1 MKHSKI
7 TLAMLALGLSL
18 NSGLSLA
25 ETKASE
31 PTVIVD
37 AVELPLAT
45 VTAVNPKTREIT
57 LRDNTGEITTI
68 VAGDEVRN
76 FPQIKVGDILRVRML
91 QSLLMEVR
99 PHNALV
105 TRTEIEEGV
114 ALAPKGGQPGMAT
127 GRRITTVVTIQAL
140 DMKKDFV
147 KFTLPNG
154 EVRTTTAKTSAGKE
168 LLHTLKVGDQVD
180 VVFTDAVGISLEPA
194 VVRK

>member
-57 LRDNTGEITTI
+57 LRDNTGEVTTI
-68 VAGDEVRN
+68 VAGEEVRN

-194 VVRK
+194 VIKQ

>member
-7 TLAMLALGLSL
+7 TLALLALGLSL

-194 VVRK
+194 VIKQ